1 MSINYKMMLI
11 KRKVEQVLWSHKAV
25 RRRVDE
31 RGVVGGSALKDILT
45 IGSKTCGSWLYEMII
60 QPSLE

>member
-1 MSINYKMMLI
+1 M
-11 KRKVEQVLWSHKAV
+11 

-31 RGVVGGSALKDILT
+31 REVGGGLALKDILT
-45 IGSKTCGSWLYEMII
+45 IGSKTGGSWLYEMMI